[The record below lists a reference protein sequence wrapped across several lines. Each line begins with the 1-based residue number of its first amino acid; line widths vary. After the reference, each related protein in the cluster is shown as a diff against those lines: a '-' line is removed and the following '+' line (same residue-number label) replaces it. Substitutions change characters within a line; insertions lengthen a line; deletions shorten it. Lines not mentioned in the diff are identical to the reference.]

1 MRRSLIVLSLLAVL
15 AVPARSAPPA
25 DGPLVTP
32 AWLAER
38 LGDRSLVVLHVAA
51 LRADFDRGHVPGARF
66 LWLGDVAPST
76 LAGSFEMPPARALAA
91 AFARAGV
98 SSDSRVVVCHVLG
111 DVTGAARVYVA
122 LEHLGLGER
131 AVILDG
137 GFEAWKAEG
146 RPVAK
151 DAPAVRRGRIVPR
164 VRDGVLA
171 GIEQVRA
178 AAAAPGVRLV
188 DARPAPYFDA
198 PATPTAVRGGHI
210 PGAVCLPVA
219 TMTDSLSR
227 YQPADSLRARFAR
240 AGIAPGERLVVYCG
254 IGRSACP
261 VYVAARLLGHE
272 VRLYDG
278 SFEEWSRRED
288 LPVEIRATK

>member
-1 MRRSLIVLSLLAVL
+1 MRRSLILLWLLAAL

-25 DGPLVTP
+25 GGPLVTP

-38 LGDRSLVVLHVAA
+38 LDDPSLVVLHVAA
-51 LRADFDRGHVPGARF
+51 LRADYDRGHVPGARF
-66 LWLGDVAPST
+66 LWLNDVAPST
-76 LAGSFEMPPARALAA
+76 PAGSFEMPPARALAA

-98 SSDSRVVVCHVLG
+98 SSDSRVVICHVLG

-151 DAPAVRRGRIVPR
+151 DAPAARRGRVVPR
-164 VRDGVLA
+164 VRDDVLA
-171 GIEQVRA
+171 GVEQLRA
-178 AAAAPGVRLV
+178 PEPGVRLV
-188 DARPAPYFDA
+188 DARTAQAFGSPGGPA
-198 PATPTAVRGGHI
+198 AVRGGHM
-210 PGAVCLPVA
+210 PGAVNLPVTA
-219 TMTDSLSR
+219 IIDSLSR

-254 IGRSACP
+254 IGRTACP
-261 VYVAARLLGHE
+261 VYVAARMLGHE

-288 LPVEIRATK
+288 LPVEVGATK

>member
-1 MRRSLIVLSLLAVL
+1 MRRSLIVLSLLAAL
-15 AVPARSAPPA
+15 AVPARSTPLA

-38 LGDRSLVVLHVAA
+38 LDDPSLVVLHVAS
-51 LRADFDRGHVPGARF
+51 LRADYDRGHVPGARF
-66 LWLGDVAPST
+66 LWLNDVAPAT
-76 LAGSFEMPPARALAA
+76 PAAAASRTSPRALAA

-98 SSDSRVVVCHVLG
+98 SSGSRVVVCHVLG

-122 LEHLGLGER
+122 LEHLGLGAR

-151 DAPAVRRGRIVPR
+151 DAPPVRRGRIVPR

-171 GIEQVRA
+171 GIEQVRGA
-178 AAAAPGVRLV
+178 SSSGVRLV
-188 DARPAPYFDA
+188 DTRSASAFDA
-198 PATPTAVRGGHI
+198 PGGSAAVRGGHI

-219 TMTDSLSR
+219 AMIDSLSR

-261 VYVAARLLGHE
+261 VYVAARMLGHE

-288 LPVEIRATK
+288 LPVEIGAKK